1 MNEKAK
7 IKTISTIHAPKAVGP
22 YVQATKCGNF
32 IFVSGQLP
40 INVEDGEMV
49 RGSYSKQA
57 EQSMKNIAAILKE
70 SSMDFNDLVK
80 TTIYITNM
88 DKFSE
93 VNDVYKSF
101 FKNDYYPARACV
113 EVNKLPKEALV
124 EIEAIGFKSN
134 ID

>member
-7 IKTISTIHAPKAVGP
+7 IKTISTTHAPKAVGP
-22 YVQATKCGNF
+22 YVQATKCENF

-40 INVEDGEMV
+40 INAEDDEMI

-57 EQSMKNIAAILKE
+57 EQSMKNIEAILKE
-70 SSMDFNDLVK
+70 SGMGFDDLVK

-93 VNDVYKSF
+93 VNEVYKGF

-113 EVNKLPKEALV
+113 EVSKLPKEALV
-124 EIEAIGFKSN
+124 EIEAIGFKLN